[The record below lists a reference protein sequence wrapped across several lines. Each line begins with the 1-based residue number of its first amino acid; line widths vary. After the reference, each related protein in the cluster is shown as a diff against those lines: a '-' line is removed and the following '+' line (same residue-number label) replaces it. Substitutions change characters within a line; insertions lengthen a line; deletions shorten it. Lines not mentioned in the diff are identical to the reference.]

1 MFGLSQRRLKSL
13 VDGEEI
19 RKAIQEAEME
29 CSGEIRVSV
38 SRFFWGSVEKA
49 ARKAF
54 VRLGMDRTELRNGIL
69 FFVVPSRKRFIVLG
83 DEGIHREV
91 GQEFWD
97 KVAEAVSGYFRK
109 DDFTEG
115 LVHGIREVG
124 ERLRKHFP
132 HAVDDVNELPD
143 DVDYE

>member
-19 RKAIQEAEME
+19 KKAIQKAEME

-109 DDFTEG
+109 GHFTEG

-124 ERLRKHFP
+124 ERLKKHFP

-143 DVDYE
+143 EVDYE